1 MKTTRFA
8 AVVALVSAVLFFVPD
23 AQACSVCWG
32 APDDP
37 LVKGANNGIWVL
49 LTIVGF
55 VQIGFLALFYS
66 FWRKAREHQ
75 RFRESFRVIHRFDR
89 SLLDQTAEQGGPQS

>member
-1 MKTTRFA
+1 MQVRTCFA
-8 AVVALVSAVLFFVPD
+8 IAVMVTLLLAAPA

-37 LVKGANNGIWVL
+37 LVKGANNGVWVL
-49 LTIVGF
+49 LAIVGL

-66 FWRKAREHQ
+66 FWRRSREHQ
-75 RFRESFRVIHRFDR
+75 RFRESFRVIHPFDR
-89 SLLDQTAEQGGPQS
+89 PLLDRSGEQGGPQS